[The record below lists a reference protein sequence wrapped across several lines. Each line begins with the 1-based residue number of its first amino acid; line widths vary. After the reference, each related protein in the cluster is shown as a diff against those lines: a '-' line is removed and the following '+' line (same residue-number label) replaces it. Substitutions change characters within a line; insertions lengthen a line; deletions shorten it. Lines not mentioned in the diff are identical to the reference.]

1 MKRLFFIILV
11 SLCSSQLASAQT
23 IDKFFRKYQDD
34 PAFTVINIT
43 PKMFSMFS
51 KVSVNDPDAQK
62 ITNVIGK
69 LKGLRILVKENCNDG
84 KKLFSEAT
92 QYLTP
97 ELEELMTVKN
107 KDADVR
113 FLIKENAKGNVAELM
128 MLVGGSGEFVALSL
142 FGDFSLND
150 IAEIAGDIKI
160 DGFDNLKSLPK
171 SSKVGRN
178 K

>member
-1 MKRLFFIILV
+1 MKRLLFVILV

-51 KVSVNDPDAQK
+51 KISVDDPDAQK
-62 ITNVIGK
+62 IANVVGK
-69 LKGLRILVKENCNDG
+69 LKGLRILVKENASDG
-84 KKLFSEAT
+84 KKLFNEAA

-97 ELEELMTVKN
+97 ELEELMTVRN
-107 KDADVR
+107 KEADVK

-128 MLVGGSGEFVALSL
+128 MLVGGAGEFVALSL
-142 FGDFSLND
+142 FGDFSLAE
-150 IAEIAGDIKI
+150 IADIAGDIKI
-160 DGFDNLKSLPK
+160 DGFDNLKALPK
-171 SSKVGRN
+171 GGKVG
-178 K
+178 KK